1 MERRN
6 MIYRTTESYEAVL
19 FKTFG
24 YPYLGCKKI
33 KRPNGKTVIEFEFDI
48 PMLGTVQNIIKDY
61 YNHVLE
67 VDAYEHDE
75 SAKFIR
81 KEIYNNK

>member
-1 MERRN
+1 MN
-6 MIYRTTESYEAVL
+6 YKTTESYEAIL

-33 KRPNGKTVIEFEFDI
+33 ERPNGKTAIEFTFDV
-48 PMLGTVQNIIKDY
+48 PTLNTVKDIIRDY
-61 YNHVLE
+61 YNHILE

-75 SAKFIR
+75 AHKFVR
-81 KEIYNNK
+81 KEIYDNR